1 MCTNA
6 TCACGYALSQAK
18 QRLQQETL
26 ATYHQIRGSHPTDE
40 SLSSADNTAYDND
53 ETTDE
58 SELFVPAEDKV
69 AYKRGKS
76 GRRDLVLDTAQS

>member
-1 MCTNA
+1 M
-6 TCACGYALSQAK
+6 QAK
-18 QRLQQETL
+18 QRLQQETV

-40 SLSSADNTAYDND
+40 SLSSADNNDYDND

-69 AYKRGKS
+69 RLWQDNTLWATVS
-76 GRRDLVLDTAQS
+76 FLVQQ